1 MLRPAIRP
9 VGGGPL
15 MLAEETGPMNP
26 NPNTADGGPE
36 GPERFL
42 YTTLGLVGRAELGMI
57 LPHEHIFVDLRT
69 PDTPGYAEADAA
81 AVVALMAPKIEEIKA
96 RGITAL
102 VECSTTGV
110 GRRADIDL
118 AVSRATEFPVV
129 VPTGSYREPW
139 IVPAVRAADDAG
151 LEAFMVRELTERFDE
166 ADYRAGWIK
175 LSAGDDGITPLEER
189 ILRAAARASARTGA
203 VIGSHTM
210 RGRVAMEQIDIIEAE
225 GGSADRFIWIHT
237 QKETDLGFHDA
248 AVSRGAWIEYDH
260 VSREP
265 DEAVKALILRA
276 LEAGHARSLLLSH
289 DVGWFDPAKPGGGVP
304 RSYTHLCD
312 VMLPLL
318 RAAGVDEGTLRTLT
332 EDNPFRAYARP
343 G

>member
-1 MLRPAIRP
+1 MMSHDPAAAPSAPGTDDRS
-9 VGGGPL
+9 
-15 MLAEETGPMNP
+15 
-26 NPNTADGGPE
+26 
-36 GPERFL
+36 L
-42 YTTLGLVGRAELGMI
+42 YTTMGLLGRDQLRMI
-57 LPHEHIFVDLRT
+57 LPHEHVFVDLRT
-69 PDTPGYAEADAA
+69 PDKPGYAEADTDE
-81 AVVALMAPKIEEIKA
+81 VVAVMAPKIEELKQ
-96 RGITAL
+96 RGISAL

-110 GRRADIDL
+110 GRRADLDL
-118 AVSRATEFPVV
+118 AVSRATGFPIV

-139 IVPAVRAADDAG
+139 IVPFVQDADDAA
-151 LEAFMVRELTERFDE
+151 LEAWMVRELTERFDE

-189 ILRAAARASARTGA
+189 ILRAATRAAVRTGA

-210 RGRVAMEQIDIIEAE
+210 RGCVAMRQLDIIEQE
-225 GGSADRFIWIHT
+225 GGAADRFIWIHT
-237 QKETDLGFHDA
+237 QKETDLAFHDE

-276 LEAGHARSLLLSH
+276 LEAGHAANLLISH
-289 DVGWFDPAKPGGGVP
+289 DVGWYDPAKPRGGTP
-304 RSYTHLCD
+304 RSYTHLSD

-318 RAAGVDEGTLRTLT
+318 RAAGVDEATLTTLT

-343 G
+343 GRP